1 MKKEK
6 NRETAMTLRLAEI
19 SPAERNVHG
28 PELKDDSSFRGL
40 LDSIKTNGII
50 HRLIVRR
57 DEQGDGYI
65 LIDGHRRYAA
75 AKEAGIDQVPVE
87 VREGVDETD
96 AMAIMLA
103 ANVQR
108 LENDPILEAEV
119 IESMMGR
126 GYTVGG
132 IAAVMGKTDGYVARR
147 ARLTRLTEPWKAFAR
162 RVPCTIDMLEKI
174 AAHEPQLQDRVAAD
188 VGLDDYD
195 TDEDGGR
202 CDWSEFKSAFREG
215 VQNLDEAIF
224 DTAACDSCQNNTGC
238 HTYLFDF
245 MNRDGGDLKYCQFR
259 PCFMEKHNAQV
270 DLTLAALKRK
280 GKQVLEV
287 TSQWS
292 IPEYW
297 NATATP
303 TRKNC
308 QAYLYEQSGLKML
321 RFSVKR
327 TETAGAA
334 PAMTAE
340 EREAQ
345 TRERKARKLL
355 KSARDKL
362 RDIVRDTEDG
372 ARAAVFSTRAGRA
385 AFAKVAET
393 RLVRDLGRGW
403 FPDELVDDLMTELA
417 GTSEVMD
424 SLTDEE
430 YEAYI
435 EKLAAKEDGEGTVD

>member
-1 MKKEK
+1 MKKDK
-6 NRETAMTLRLAEI
+6 TRETAMTLRLAEI
-19 SPAERNVHG
+19 SPAERNVHSL
-28 PELKDDSSFRGL
+28 EQKDDSSFRGL
-40 LDSIKTNGII
+40 LDSIKANGII

-87 VREGVDETD
+87 VREGVGETD

-108 LENDPILEAEV
+108 LENDPVLEAEV
-119 IESMMGR
+119 IESMIAK
-126 GYTVGG
+126 GYTITG

-147 ARLTRLTEPWKAFAR
+147 ARLTRLTEPWRAFAK

-202 CDWSEFKSAFREG
+202 CEWNEFKSAFREG
-215 VQNLDEAIF
+215 IQNLDEAIF
-224 DTAACDSCQNNTGC
+224 DTAACEGCQNNTGC
-238 HTYLFDF
+238 HAYLFDF

-287 TSQWS
+287 TSKWN

-297 NATATP
+297 NATGAP

-327 TETAGAA
+327 VETSGAVN
-334 PAMTAE
+334 AMTAE

-345 TRERKARKLL
+345 MRERKAKKLL

-362 RDIVRDTEDG
+362 RAIVGDTEDG
-372 ARAAVFSTRAGRA
+372 ARASVFSTKAGKA
-385 AFAKVAET
+385 AFAKIAEN
-393 RLVRDLGRGW
+393 RLVRELGRSW
-403 FPDELVDDLMTELA
+403 YSDEFIDDCMAELA

-424 SLTDEE
+424 ALSDEE
-430 YEAYI
+430 HEAYS
-435 EKLAAKEDGEGTVD
+435 EKLAAGAEVTG